1 MVDERQPRNNDGLL
15 GMIDAIGLDLVI
27 ALVILTFGRF
37 YYNIVYLY
45 PFSMLR
51 ILVLFDFD
59 VDYIRV

>member
-15 GMIDAIGLDLVI
+15 ETIDAIGLDLVI